1 MSTFPID
8 IIIKKLR
15 TYVRTLDVPIKK
27 LESAIGDD
35 PFRIMISII
44 LSARTKDETT
54 AAVTKRLF
62 SIASTPSKI
71 ILLPETK
78 LKKLIYPIGFYNVK
92 AKNIKNV
99 ARIIHT
105 QYNDTA
111 PKTRAELLDLP
122 GTGRK
127 TANLVLSKAFNIP
140 AICVDTHVHRIP
152 NRWGYIRTKT
162 PFETEMRLQKKLP
175 KKYWI
180 EFNYLLVAYGQS
192 VCTPVSPRCSSCV
205 IREYCKRVGVKKS
218 R

>member
-1 MSTFPID
+1 
-8 IIIKKLR
+8 
-15 TYVRTLDVPIKK
+15 
-27 LESAIGDD
+27 
-35 PFRIMISII
+35 
-44 LSARTKDETT
+44 KDETT

>member
-92 AKNIKNV
+92 AKNI
-99 ARIIHT
+99 
-105 QYNDTA
+105 
-111 PKTRAELLDLP
+111 
-122 GTGRK
+122 
-127 TANLVLSKAFNIP
+127 
-140 AICVDTHVHRIP
+140 
-152 NRWGYIRTKT
+152 
-162 PFETEMRLQKKLP
+162 
-175 KKYWI
+175 
-180 EFNYLLVAYGQS
+180 
-192 VCTPVSPRCSSCV
+192 
-205 IREYCKRVGVKKS
+205 
-218 R
+218 